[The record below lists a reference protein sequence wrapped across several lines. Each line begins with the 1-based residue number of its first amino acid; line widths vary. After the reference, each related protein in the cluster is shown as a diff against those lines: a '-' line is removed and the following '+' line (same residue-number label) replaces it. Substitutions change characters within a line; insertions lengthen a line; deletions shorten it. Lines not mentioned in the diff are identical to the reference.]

1 MILASTSAAGVRHL
15 SSVREGHGLRGS
27 AREAGVGMET
37 GYRWLRETYLRYRR
51 EGKTIAETGALLEFV
66 SSRAAVWEADVGAAT
81 GTTFESTMRRR

>member
-1 MILASTSAAGVRHL
+1 
-15 SSVREGHGLRGS
+15 
-27 AREAGVGMET
+27 MET

-51 EGKTIAETGALLEFV
+51 ESKTIAETGALLEFV